1 MGRGLAGGDVA
12 GGDVEGLWRIISM
25 DLWDVDSI
33 DLMEPAFINFETG
46 GGGQL
51 RFIAVEGLIDWRP
64 RVGGGHGRVEFTWE
78 GDDEGDR
85 VSGRGWVEVVG
96 DVLQGHIFFHLG
108 DDSGLRAVREAA
120 PRDGG

>member
-1 MGRGLAGGDVA
+1 
-12 GGDVEGLWRIISM
+12 M
-25 DLWDVDSI
+25 DLWDVDAI
-33 DLMEPAFINFETG
+33 ELMGPAFIDFEAS
-46 GGGQL
+46 GGGQF

-85 VSGRGWVEVVG
+85 VSGRGWVEVVD

-108 DDSGLRAVREAA
+108 DDSGFRAVRDATA
-120 PRDGG
+120 PGGGG